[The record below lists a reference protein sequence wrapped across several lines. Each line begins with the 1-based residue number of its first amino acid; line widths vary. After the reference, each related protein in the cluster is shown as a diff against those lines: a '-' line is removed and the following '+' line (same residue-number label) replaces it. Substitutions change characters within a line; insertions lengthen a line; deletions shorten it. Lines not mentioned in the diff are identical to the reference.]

1 MVGTM
6 IDTSQV
12 PQDKLSDP
20 RFLSLHS
27 QIENVL
33 KDERFVNSVCVHEA
47 AHVIFYEKA
56 GFTNP
61 SFAKTRIVYQES
73 QEDPFTVFMAEVKF
87 NTENVDRES
96 LKGDYEFNMW
106 ILAVSKAFCAGG
118 VAAKTIMQAG
128 DVGDAQDHVN
138 FLRFC
143 ENVCANSNIPIDRKV
158 LWKCAQDD
166 VRGEL
171 EQQPVERK
179 IWKKVREI
187 KPILFGSL

>member
-12 PQDKLSDP
+12 PQDKLSDR
-20 RFLSLHS
+20 RFLSLRS

-33 KDERFVNSVCVHEA
+33 KDGRFVNSVCVHEA
-47 AHVIFYEKA
+47 AHVVFFEKA

-61 SFAKTRIVYQES
+61 SFEKTRIVFQES
-73 QEDPFTVFMAEVKF
+73 QEDDPFTVFMAAVKF
-87 NTENVDRES
+87 NTENVGRES
-96 LKGDYEFNMW
+96 LKGEELLRW

-118 VAAKTIMQAG
+118 VAARTIMQAD
-128 DVGDAQDHVN
+128 DVGDAQDYAN

-166 VRGEL
+166 VRAEL
-171 EQQPVERK
+171 EQQPVERN

-187 KPILFGSL
+187 KPILFGAL

>member
-20 RFLSLHS
+20 RFLRR
-27 QIENVL
+27 QAEIESAL
-33 KDERFVNSVCVHEA
+33 KDGRFVNSVCVHEA

-73 QEDPFTVFMAEVKF
+73 QEDPFTVFIAEVKF
-87 NTENVDRES
+87 NTENIDREFV
-96 LKGDYEFNMW
+96 KGDYEINMW

-118 VAAKTIMQAG
+118 VAARTIMQAD
-128 DVGDAQDHVN
+128 DVGDAQDYAN

-143 ENVCANSNIPIDRKV
+143 ENVCAKRSNPIDQNI
-158 LWKCAQDD
+158 LWECAQND
-166 VRGEL
+166 VRTEL
-171 EQQPVERK
+171 KQKSLENK
-179 IWKKVREI
+179 IWKTVREI